1 MRQILYFF
9 IFSFFLGC
17 SPEQRFDKL
26 ESQLYV
32 KSILFQVD
40 EVEIK
45 IPAKKIYDSLTENIL
60 EPIDSLY
67 FNQSKVEELSN
78 YEQQI
83 ISESINF
90 DRIKKNKIRD
100 SQPFDP
106 KILAEHF
113 SGILIGNNT
122 LWLDIY
128 LDAIGKIRLLTISD
142 NNNDNRIYENFIY
155 QNDKIVFI
163 KKVFIESKR
172 TGWEHVSNNIFE
184 SEFYFS
190 ENGLMKNK
198 LKDYKE
204 FPKQNYDEENY
215 NTDLKDKS
223 YDEYFNATYLFCL
236 ATYLKNQDKLK
247 CVNKDLKIDQSKN
260 EIEKIF
266 NDSIKIDISDFG
278 RLRPNFTAIIE
289 VNKDGKILN
298 CKIQNRFMDIIT
310 KDNKDILLQME
321 TAFQNLK
328 WIPAESNCKAIT
340 STIRI
345 QYRHDGFEFQ
355 F

>member
-1 MRQILYFF
+1 MRHILYCI
-9 IFSFFLGC
+9 IFLFFLGC

-32 KSILFQVD
+32 RSLIFQVD

-45 IPAKKIYDSLTENIL
+45 IPAKRIYDSLTENIL

-67 FNQSKVEELSN
+67 FNQSKIEELSN

-90 DRIKKNKIRD
+90 DRIKKNEIRN

-106 KILAEHF
+106 KILAEHL
-113 SGILIGNNT
+113 SGILIGDNT
-122 LWLDIY
+122 VWLDIY
-128 LDAIGKIRLLTISD
+128 LDSLSKIRLLTISD
-142 NNNDNRIYENFIY
+142 KSNNHRIYQNFIY
-155 QNDKIVFI
+155 KNDKIVFI

-172 TGWEHVSNNIFE
+172 IGWEHVSNNVFE

-190 ENGLMKNK
+190 ENGLMRHK

-204 FPKQNYDEENY
+204 FPKQNYNEENY
-215 NTDLKDKS
+215 NADLKEKTN
-223 YDEYFNATYLFCL
+223 DEYFNATYLFCL
-236 ATYLKNQDKLK
+236 ANYLKKQDKLECIDK
-247 CVNKDLKIDQSKN
+247 ELKVEQTKS

-266 NDSIKIDISDFG
+266 NDSIKMDITNFG
-278 RLRPNFTAIIE
+278 RLRPNFTAILK
-289 VNKDGKILN
+289 VNENGKILH
-298 CKIQNRFMDIIT
+298 CKIQNMYMDIIT
-310 KDNKDILLQME
+310 KDNKDILLQMK
-321 TAFQNLK
+321 TAFQKLK
-328 WIPAESNCKAIT
+328 WKPAQSNCKNIK
-340 STIRI
+340 SEIRI
-345 QYRHDGFEFQ
+345 QYRHDGFKFH